1 MRGLHILAGV
11 LAALVGATAAHGH
24 ASLTGSEPSD
34 RTVVAQAPSALP
46 LTFNEPVSPLV
57 LRLAQPDGVVVDLK
71 GVAARG
77 AVVTVTMPS
86 ESQRGTHLLS
96 WRVMSADGHPVG
108 GALTFSVGEPS
119 AASTA
124 RANESDKRLRA
135 AIWFARLVLY
145 VGLFVGVGGAFYS
158 CWIALSPP
166 SEWARNAITIAMGC
180 GIAAA
185 LISFALQGV
194 DVLGVPF
201 ADIRDPHVWGIG
213 LANFYV
219 LTLGLAIVALLLG
232 LASQGVKRQLDRWC
246 AAAAL
251 AGVGLALAAS
261 GHAATA
267 DPAWVIRPA
276 VFLHG
281 LTAAFWIGVLLPLAT
296 ALRDGQGRSE
306 LLRFS
311 RVIPLPLAVLLA
323 TGAVLAVIQVRQV
336 AALWTTNYGL
346 ILSGKLMAVCALLA
360 CAAVNRRLTPRAASG
375 ESPSA
380 RLLVRSIT
388 IELVL
393 VALVL
398 ALVASW
404 RFTPPPRSLLAA
416 QAQPIHVHVH
426 KANAMADL
434 RIEPPN
440 ATGQRITIT
449 LLDGE
454 FRPLAAKEV
463 ALTLSKPDAGIEPL
477 RLPATRRED
486 ATWQIEGLRLPMSGR
501 WHGRVEILVN
511 DFEKTTIEDEL
522 ELR

>member
-1 MRGLHILAGV
+1 MRGLRILAGV
-11 LAALVGATAAHGH
+11 VATLVGATAAHGH
-24 ASLTGSEPSD
+24 ASLIGSEPSD
-34 RTVVAQAPSALP
+34 RMVVAQAPSALT

-57 LRLAQPDGVVVDLK
+57 LRLAQPDGAVVDLK
-71 GVAARG
+71 DVAARG

-86 ESQRGTHLLS
+86 KLQRGTYLLS
-96 WRVMSADGHPVG
+96 WRVISADGHPVG

-119 AASTA
+119 AAPTA
-124 RANESDKRLRA
+124 RASESDKRLRA

-145 VGLFVGVGGAFYS
+145 VGLFVGVGGVFYI
-158 CWIALSPP
+158 CWIAVAAP
-166 SEWARNAITIAMGC
+166 SQWTTTAITIAMQC

-185 LISFALQGV
+185 LISVALQGI

-201 ADIRDPHVWGIG
+201 AAIRDPHVWAVG
-213 LANFYV
+213 LGNFYG
-219 LTLGLAIVALLLG
+219 LTLGIAIVTLLLG
-232 LASQGVKRQLDRWC
+232 LASRRARRRLDRWC

-267 DPAWVIRPA
+267 APAWVMRPG

-281 LTAAFWIGVLLPLAT
+281 LTAAFWIGALLPLAT

-346 ILSGKLMAVCALLA
+346 ILSGKLAVVCALLA
-360 CAAVNRRLTPRAASG
+360 LAAINRRLTPRAASG
-375 ESPSA
+375 ESRSV

-393 VALVL
+393 AVLIL

-416 QAQPIHVHVH
+416 SAQPSHVHIH
-426 KANAMADL
+426 AANAMADL

-440 ATGQRITIT
+440 ATGRRITIT

-463 ALTLSKPDAGIEPL
+463 VLTLSKPDAGIEPL
-477 RLPATRRED
+477 RLPATRQGD
-486 ATWQIEGLRLPMSGR
+486 ASWQIEGLRLPMSGR

-511 DFEKTTIEDEL
+511 DFQKTTIEDEL

>member
-1 MRGLHILAGV
+1 MRALHILAGV

-24 ASLTGSEPSD
+24 ASLIGTEPSD
-34 RTVVAQAPSALP
+34 RMVVAQAPSALT

-86 ESQRGTHLLS
+86 ELQRGTHLLS
-96 WRVMSADGHPVG
+96 WRVISADGHPVG
-108 GALTFSVGEPS
+108 GALTFSVGKPS
-119 AASTA
+119 AAPTA
-124 RANESDKRLRA
+124 RASETDKRLRA

-145 VGLFVGVGGAFYS
+145 VGLFVGVGGAFYI
-158 CWIALSPP
+158 CWIAVSPP
-166 SEWARNAITIAMGC
+166 SAWTRNAIMIAMVC

-185 LISFALQGV
+185 LISVALQGV

-213 LANFYV
+213 LANFYG
-219 LTLGLAIVALLLG
+219 LTLAIAIVTLLLG
-232 LASQGVKRQLDRWC
+232 LASNRAKRQLDRWC

-267 DPAWVIRPA
+267 GPAWVMRPA

-311 RVIPLPLAVLLA
+311 RVIPLPLAVLGA

-346 ILSGKLMAVCALLA
+346 ILSGKLAMVCALLA
-360 CAAVNRRLTPRAASG
+360 FAAINRWLTPRAASG
-375 ESPSA
+375 ESSSA

-388 IELVL
+388 IELAL

-404 RFTPPPRSLLAA
+404 RFTPPPRSLLAP
-416 QAQPIHVHVH
+416 QAQPIHVHIH
-426 KANAMADL
+426 TAKAMADL
-434 RIEPPN
+434 QIQPPN
-440 ATGQRITIT
+440 AMGQRITIT

-454 FRPLAAKEV
+454 FRPLSAKEV
-463 ALTLSKPDAGIEPL
+463 VLTLSKPDAGIEPL
-477 RLPATRRED
+477 RLPATRQGD
-486 ATWQIEGLRLPMSGR
+486 ATWHIEGLRLPMPGR

-511 DFEKTTIEDEL
+511 DFEKTTIEDEF